1 MLSRTKQCSAYCG
14 RHCALY
20 VPPLESPQYLSIN
33 SHHLRL
39 APVIVISSM
48 FFSLSIYCNRHN
60 RRANLAT
67 AQQTQRGSR
76 ATYGRNPHDPGSA
89 GGLAPPQYPP
99 PAHNPFDDPYIYDPT
114 TGFAPVREVSVSSLQ
129 LFLLIPPT
137 PPLSLVAF
145 RPAATVLSASAWRA
159 PDHIRPEECRMMVLR
174 DVKYDFNIFSLRV
187 SFGKCSMLF
196 FFYFRT

>member
-1 MLSRTKQCSAYCG
+1 MLSRTKQRSAYCG

-20 VPPLESPQYLSIN
+20 VSPLESPQYLSIN

-67 AQQTQRGSR
+67 AQQTRRGSR

-137 PPLSLVAF
+137 PPSLSCSLPP
-145 RPAATVLSASAWRA
+145 RRHSTICLRLASPRSYQTRRV
-159 PDHIRPEECRMMVLR
+159 P
-174 DVKYDFNIFSLRV
+174 YDGFEGCKV
-187 SFGKCSMLF
+187 
-196 FFYFRT
+196 